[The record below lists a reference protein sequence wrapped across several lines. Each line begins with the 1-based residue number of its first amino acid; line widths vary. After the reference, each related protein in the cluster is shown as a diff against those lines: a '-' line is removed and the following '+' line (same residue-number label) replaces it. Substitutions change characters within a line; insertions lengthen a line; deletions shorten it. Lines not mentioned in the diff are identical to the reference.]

1 MLIFDNYIK
10 RSIFLIFDQVMFGL
24 QPSEQNHYS
33 IGPVALKNR
42 HCIHFLGH
50 RNPRGD
56 GSDIS
61 IHTYPYRLWPF
72 LGVHNFEFQ
81 YFFFGGGVQKN
92 EYFWGV

>member
-24 QPSEQNHYS
+24 QPSEQNYYS

-50 RNPRGD
+50 MNPRGMTLIFPYIRIHI
-56 GSDIS
+56 GSG
-61 IHTYPYRLWPF
+61 HLWGF
-72 LGVHNFEFQ
+72 TILNFNILGGF
-81 YFFFGGGVQKN
+81 QKN